1 MMFRYFNLRLFQ
13 QVLCYAY
20 SLPLALFFTFAFSP
34 AGTWSGPLF
43 FILFVL
49 LTALF
54 WIMLAFHLRRL
65 DCLRRESDATD
76 VFLRQGKRVVGQI
89 KRQAKAQLEWD
100 ILHDNAV
107 IGRQLRGW
115 RQGVVRY
122 TGRAILYSPAFV
134 LLSAGIT
141 CAFMPDVSAELVSQL
156 RTCPAQGIVRFVAV
170 LWVDAIFI
178 TWNAV
183 ILANVM
189 TDNLPPNCFHDEFLL
204 RAKKLSS
211 CSSGSDAHFSQP
223 SLGEEK

>member
-1 MMFRYFNLRLFQ
+1 MMFRYFNLSLFQ

-34 AGTWSGPLF
+34 VGTWSWSLL

-49 LTALF
+49 LVTLG
-54 WIMLAFHLRRL
+54 WTGLAFHLRRL
-65 DCLRRESDATD
+65 DHLRRGSDATD
-76 VFLRQGKRVVGQI
+76 VFLRQGKCIVGQI
-89 KRQAKAQLEWD
+89 KRQTKAQLEWD

-122 TGRAILYSPAFV
+122 TARAILYSPAYI

-141 CAFMPDVSAELVSQL
+141 FAFMPDVSAELVSQL
-156 RTCPAQGIVRFVAV
+156 RTCPAQSIVRWAEGV
-170 LWVDAIFI
+170 WVGATAI
-178 TWNAV
+178 TC
-183 ILANVM
+183 LAWGLADIWAD
-189 TDNLPPNCFHDEFLL
+189 TLPPDCFHDELLL

-223 SLGEEK
+223 SLGDEK